1 MFDSMV
7 LRCMPNSGHGEA
19 PGTPFMAILGL
30 MSDLI
35 FLILDI
41 LMYMGVYEGV

>member
-1 MFDSMV
+1 
-7 LRCMPNSGHGEA
+7 
-19 PGTPFMAILGL
+19 

-41 LMYMGVYEGV
+41 LMYMGVYEGIQSYLEVFGGIWKYMEVYEVI